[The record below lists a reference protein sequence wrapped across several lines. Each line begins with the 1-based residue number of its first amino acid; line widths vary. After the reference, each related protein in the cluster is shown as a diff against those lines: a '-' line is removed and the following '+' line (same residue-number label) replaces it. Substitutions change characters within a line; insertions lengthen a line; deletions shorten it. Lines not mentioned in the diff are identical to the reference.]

1 MSIERYYNKL
11 YQFRFNHAFYGDGE
25 TNDFTITPLGNSRNL
40 IRTHELILKLQSTGF
55 DLIYRK
61 ESEGSSD
68 PFVSIDSDLTLL
80 FGVQLNNTEILNVTD
95 LPTKQDATDLYIC
108 SADYDET
115 SLEWSTIQTRQPQ
128 FTEEYTY
135 NTARITFKIEDA
147 DGNVVHEENQFGSQ
161 DPDDA
166 NSYHYAF
173 SVQLNTQDMPGRY
186 FLKTYRAGIL
196 EDQTEIFL
204 LNRLAHPDLIGVF
217 ELTLTNAIDYSVVM
231 PYEAVLNIDAAST
244 DWYYHIELTRDF
256 TGGEFNIIDTTDLE
270 ADPPLFKETTSL
282 DDYKKGETV
291 IFKSD
296 SALKRTD
303 APRTNYKLVV
313 ESDTTDFSLDK
324 LPNPSLQN
332 LKSIIYLKI

>member
-1 MSIERYYNKL
+1 VAS
-11 YQFRFNHAFYGDGE
+11 
-25 TNDFTITPLGNSRNL
+25 TPALN
-40 IRTHELILKLQSTGF
+40 
-55 DLIYRK
+55 
-61 ESEGSSD
+61 
-68 PFVSIDSDLTLL
+68 
-80 FGVQLNNTEILNVTD
+80 FGVAGTVM
-95 LPTKQDATDLYIC
+95 DAG
-108 SADYDET
+108 
-115 SLEWSTIQTRQPQ
+115 P
-128 FTEEYTY
+128 
-135 NTARITFKIEDA
+135 
-147 DGNVVHEENQFGSQ
+147 
-161 DPDDA
+161 
-166 NSYHYAF
+166 NSNPA
-173 SVQLNTQDMPGRY
+173 
-186 FLKTYRAGIL
+186 LKTYRAGIL

-204 LNRLAHPDLIGVF
+204 LNRLVHPDLIGVF
-217 ELTLTNAIDYSVVM
+217 ELTLTNAIDYSVVL

-324 LPNPSLQN
+324 LPNPGLQN